1 MWFYAKSSFKNVPND
16 VVETLLEYDTDMAP
30 RCDHQDLLLRTEE
43 LSPLAFILRVI
54 TAFLHVTLRQ
64 SLVYPKSC
72 SRRGVHATI

>member
-1 MWFYAKSSFKNVPND
+1 MSSFKNVPND
-16 VVETLLEYDTDMAP
+16 VVETLLEYDTDMT
-30 RCDHQDLLLRTEE
+30 RCDHQDPQYLTGE
-43 LSPLAFILRVI
+43 LSPLAFILRVK